1 MRLLMVFMAF
11 NLIIIVHELGH
22 FIVAKLSGIKV
33 EEFSLFVGPKIF
45 SFRKGETMYSLRVFP
60 ILAYVKMEGEDEDSD
75 SERAFINKPVWVRAS
90 VIAAGPLSN
99 LILAFLLICI
109 VYSFTGYNTRTVK
122 TVHEG
127 SSAAETGIM
136 EGDTVVAYNGKRI
149 YDPMEVIQFLYIS
162 KGKPTQITIKRE
174 GEKELITKDIV
185 PKVYREYLFG
195 FYADSTPGRSNVVTD
210 LAMGGPAEKAGMQ
223 VGDKI
228 VALNGTEVT
237 AIEEI
242 KAFLK
247 ENEEAEVAVTVERQ
261 GSKQVLNITHR
272 LTENYELGMEFLR
285 VEKGSLLGIMGS
297 AARFTYSNIR
307 MVPYSLYW
315 LVTGQVSITEMTGP
329 VGIVSTM
336 NNAAQRSETFMEAL
350 LQILLWTGLI
360 SAAIGAT
367 NLVPFPA
374 LDGSKLLILAI
385 EAISRKKIPVEKEAI
400 ITSIGFFILI
410 GLSIFVMA
418 NDIMR
423 FIIK

>member
-22 FIVAKLSGIKV
+22 FIVAKLSNIKV

-45 SFRKGETMYSLRVFP
+45 SFKRGETTYSLRVFP
-60 ILAYVKMEGEDEDSD
+60 ILAYVKMEGEEEESY
-75 SERAFINKPVWVRAS
+75 SERSFSNKPVWVRAS
-90 VIAAGPLSN
+90 VIAAGPLAN
-99 LILAFLLICI
+99 LLLAFLIICI
-109 VYSFTGYNTRTVK
+109 VYSATGYSTRTIDQIQ
-122 TVHEG
+122 EG
-127 SSAAETGIM
+127 SAADNAGIM
-136 EGDTVVAYNGKRI
+136 EGDTVIGYNGKRI

-162 KGKPTQITIKRE
+162 KGEPATIAVKRKGVKEPIEMDIEPT
-174 GEKELITKDIV
+174 
-185 PKVYREYLFG
+185 VYKEYLLG
-195 FYADSTPGRSNVVTD
+195 FYADDALGKSNVVAD

-223 VGDKI
+223 VGDRI
-228 VALNGTEVT
+228 TALNGTEVT
-237 AIEEI
+237 SIEEI

-247 ENEEAEVAVTVERQ
+247 ENKEASVDVTVDRQ
-261 GSKQVLNITHR
+261 GNEQVLKVTPK
-272 LTENYELGMEFLR
+272 LTENYYLGIEFSS
-285 VEKGSLLGIMGS
+285 VEKGSLLGIMSS
-297 AARFTYSNIR
+297 AAGFTYSNIR

-315 LVTGQVSITEMTGP
+315 LVTGQVSVTEMTGP

-336 NNAAQRSETFMEAL
+336 NNVAQKSETFMEAL

-400 ITSIGFFILI
+400 ITTIGFFILI
-410 GLSIFVMA
+410 GFSIFVMA

>member
-11 NLIIIVHELGH
+11 NLIIMVHELGH
-22 FIVAKLSGIKV
+22 FIVAKLSHIKV

-45 SFRKGETMYSLRVFP
+45 SFKRGETTYSLRVFP
-60 ILAYVKMEGEDEDSD
+60 ILAYVKMEGEDEDSE
-75 SERAFINKPVWVRAS
+75 SERAFINKPVWVRAL
-90 VIAAGPLSN
+90 VIAAGPLAN
-99 LILAFLLICI
+99 LFLAFLIICI
-109 VYSFTGYNTRTVK
+109 VNSANGYSTRTVSQ
-122 TVHEG
+122 VQEG
-127 SSAAETGIM
+127 SAAYNAGIM
-136 EGDTVVAYNGKRI
+136 KEDTVVGYNGKHI
-149 YDPMEVIQFLYIS
+149 YNPMEVLQFLYIS
-162 KGKPTQITIKRE
+162 KGEPTKIVVKRD
-174 GEKELITKDIV
+174 GESEPLEKNIV
-185 PKVYREYLFG
+185 PTVEREYRLG
-195 FYADSTPGRSNVVTD
+195 FYTDSTTEDSNIVKDLVVD
-210 LAMGGPAEKAGMQ
+210 GPAENAGMQ
-223 VGDKI
+223 PGDRIK
-228 VALNGTEVT
+228 VLNDTEVT
-237 AIEEI
+237 NIDDI
-242 KAFLK
+242 KDYLK
-247 ENEEAEVAVTVERQ
+247 ENKEEEISVTVVRQ
-261 GSKQVLNITHR
+261 GNEKLINVTPE
-272 LTENYELGMEFLR
+272 LTESYSLGIEFTE
-285 VEKGSLLGIMGS
+285 VQKGSFLGVMSSS
-297 AARFTYSNIR
+297 AGFTFSNIR

-336 NNAAQRSETFMEAL
+336 NDAAQRSETFMDAL

-385 EAISRKKIPVEKEAI
+385 EAISRRKIPVEKEAI